1 MKSEY
6 IYLDHMLQRCEKI
19 RKITSSVKKEAFFLD
34 EDKLDL
40 VVHSLEI
47 IGEATTHIS
56 EEFKKEH
63 DEIPWQEI
71 KDFRNVMSHQ
81 YFRIDPEEVWTVA
94 NTDIEDLYAFLII
107 ILNKD
112 KK

>member
-1 MKSEY
+1 MN
-6 IYLDHMLQRCEKI
+6 
-19 RKITSSVKKEAFFLD
+19 KEAFFLD
-34 EDKLDL
+34 EDKQDL

-56 EEFKKEH
+56 EKFKKEH

-71 KDFRNVMSHQ
+71 RDFRNVMTHQ

-94 NTDIEDLYAFLII
+94 NTDVEDLYAFLLL
-107 ILNKD
+107 ILNKN